1 MDSLNVFGQ
10 VVEMFFV
17 PTSVRPAQ
25 VLTLGS
31 RLSIVGQ
38 VAPIL
43 PAEVSVTVTSPTGTR
58 THFADVANAVGYF
71 YAPQHDIPLDEVGVW
86 NIDVGMTYQGETSAG
101 FIERPY
107 PTGHLSYDVYVVPSD
122 AVPLGDAEFMT
133 TTPQVMR
140 TFSFNI
146 PEGWTDVRAFVTLAT
161 PAWVLSQEEL
171 VVFPAG
177 TSYSYNPTQLMQ
189 QYPNLNL
196 MRGDVVTLTLAMTGQ
211 DAEGNAAIR
220 TRRYTMRHDVT
231 YTYDEAVIR

>member
-1 MDSLNVFGQ
+1 
-10 VVEMFFV
+10 
-17 PTSVRPAQ
+17 
-25 VLTLGS
+25 
-31 RLSIVGQ
+31 
-38 VAPIL
+38 
-43 PAEVSVTVTSPTGTR
+43 
-58 THFADVANAVGYF
+58 
-71 YAPQHDIPLDEVGVW
+71 
-86 NIDVGMTYQGETSAG
+86 
-101 FIERPY
+101 
-107 PTGHLSYDVYVVPSD
+107 
-122 AVPLGDAEFMT
+122 
-133 TTPQVMR
+133 MR